1 MKSHPLK
8 SHPVKSH
15 PVKSH
20 PVKTT
25 VLFACAWLAAGAVQ
39 AQAQAPV
46 QAPAPVQAAAAAP
59 IVARGTLAD
68 EAAKSAL
75 LARLRQVFGAD
86 RVVDE
91 LSVGPVAAPPGWNEY
106 LGRLVGPNLKLVS
119 RGQLQVEGS
128 TVSLR
133 GDVANE
139 AQRQQ
144 IAADLAASLDPS
156 FTINNGLRVAA
167 SDQGVLDAAL
177 RGRIIEFETG
187 KATLTDA
194 GRALLDE
201 MSAALL
207 KLKEQKVVLIGHTDN
222 AGARAS
228 NLSLSQARAEA
239 VKAYMIQKGVKAD
252 SMTASGEGPDRPVGD
267 NRSADGRA
275 RNRRIEFKVVQ

>member
-1 MKSHPLK
+1 MKN
-8 SHPVKSH
+8 
-15 PVKSH
+15 
-20 PVKTT
+20 T
-25 VLFACAWLAAGAVQ
+25 VLWNAAWLAAVVHAQASAQPQVQ
-39 AQAQAPV
+39 AN
-46 QAPAPVQAAAAAP
+46 AAAP
-59 IVARGTLAD
+59 IVVRGVLGD
-68 EAAKSAL
+68 DIAKAAL
-75 LARLRQVFGAD
+75 LARLRQVFGTD

-91 LSVGPVAAPPGWNEY
+91 LTVGRVSAPPGWNEH
-106 LGRLVGPNLKLVS
+106 LVRLVGPNLKLVS

-128 TVSLR
+128 AVNLR

-156 FTINNGLRVAA
+156 FTVNNGLRVAA
-167 SDQGVLDAAL
+167 SEQGVLDAAL

-207 KLKEQKVVLIGHTDN
+207 KLNDQKVVLIGHTDN

-239 VKAYMIQKGVKAD
+239 VKAYLIQKGVKAD
-252 SMTASGEGPDRPVGD
+252 AVTASGEGPDRPVGD
-267 NRSADGRA
+267 NRSAEGRA

>member
-1 MKSHPLK
+1 
-8 SHPVKSH
+8 VK
-15 PVKSH
+15 K
-20 PVKTT
+20 T
-25 VLFACAWLAAGAVQ
+25 VLFTAAWLAAGAAV
-39 AQAQAPV
+39 AQAP
-46 QAPAPVQAAAAAP
+46 ALAP
-59 IVARGTLAD
+59 IVVRGTLAD
-68 EAAKSAL
+68 EGAKAAL
-75 LARLRQVFGAD
+75 LARLRQVFGVD

-91 LSVGPVAAPPGWNEY
+91 LAVGAVSAPPGWNDY
-106 LGRLVGPNLKLVS
+106 LGKLVGPNLKLVS
-119 RGQLQVEGS
+119 HGQLQVEGS
-128 TVSLR
+128 AVSLR

-139 AQRQQ
+139 TQRQQ
-144 IAADLAASLDPS
+144 IAADIAASLDAS
-156 FTINNGLRVAA
+156 FTVNNGLRVAA
-167 SDQGVLDAAL
+167 SDQLVLDQAL
-177 RGRIIEFETG
+177 RGRIIEFDTG

-239 VKAYMIQKGVKAD
+239 VKAYMIQKGVKGE

>member
-1 MKSHPLK
+1 
-8 SHPVKSH
+8 VK
-15 PVKSH
+15 K
-20 PVKTT
+20 T
-25 VLFACAWLAAGAVQ
+25 VLLTCAWLVAGAVQ
-39 AQAQAPV
+39 AQAQAQA
-46 QAPAPVQAAAAAP
+46 QAPSPALAP
-59 IVARGTLAD
+59 IVVRGTLAD
-68 EAAKSAL
+68 DAAKAGL
-75 LARLRQVFGAD
+75 LARLRQVFGFD

-91 LSVGPVAAPPGWNEY
+91 LTVGQVSAPPGWNDY
-106 LGRLVGPNLKLVS
+106 LARLVGPNLKLVS

-128 TVSLR
+128 AVSLR

-144 IAADLAASLDPS
+144 IAFDLAASPDAG
-156 FTINNGLRVAA
+156 FTVNNGLRVAA
-167 SDQGVLDAAL
+167 SEQGMLDAAL

-194 GRALLDE
+194 GRTLLDE

-239 VKAYMIQKGVKAD
+239 VKTYMIQKGVKAD
-252 SMTASGEGPDRPVGD
+252 AMTASGEGPDRPVGD

>member
-1 MKSHPLK
+1 MKK
-8 SHPVKSH
+8 
-15 PVKSH
+15 
-20 PVKTT
+20 T
-25 VLFACAWLAAGAVQ
+25 VLVACAWLAAGAAAAV
-39 AQAQAPV
+39 QAQAPV
-46 QAPAPVQAAAAAP
+46 TAPAP
-59 IVARGTLAD
+59 IVVRGVLAD
-68 EAAKSAL
+68 DASKAAL

-91 LSVGPVAAPPGWNEY
+91 LAVGRVAAPPGWNDY
-106 LGRLVGPNLKLVS
+106 LARLVGPNLKLVS
-119 RGQLQVEGS
+119 HGQLRVEGS
-128 TVSLR
+128 AVSLR

-144 IAADLAASLDPS
+144 IAADLAASLDPA
-156 FTINNGLRVAA
+156 FTVDNGLRVAA

-187 KATLTDA
+187 KAALTDA
-194 GRALLDE
+194 GRTLLDE
-201 MSAALL
+201 MSTALL
-207 KLKEQKVVLIGHTDN
+207 KLKQPKVVLIGHTDN

-239 VKAYMIQKGVKAD
+239 VKAYMIQQGVKAD
-252 SMTASGEGPDRPVGD
+252 AMTASGEGPDRPVGD

>member
-1 MKSHPLK
+1 MKN
-8 SHPVKSH
+8 
-15 PVKSH
+15 
-20 PVKTT
+20 T
-25 VLFACAWLAAGAVQ
+25 VLWNAAWLAAVVHAQASAQPQVQ
-39 AQAQAPV
+39 AN
-46 QAPAPVQAAAAAP
+46 AAAP
-59 IVARGTLAD
+59 IVVRGVLGD
-68 EAAKSAL
+68 DIAKAAL
-75 LARLRQVFGAD
+75 LARLRQVFGTD

-91 LSVGPVAAPPGWNEY
+91 LTVGRVSAPPGWNEH
-106 LGRLVGPNLKLVS
+106 LVRLVGPNLKLVS

-128 TVSLR
+128 AVNLR

-156 FTINNGLRVAA
+156 FTVNNGLRVAA
-167 SDQGVLDAAL
+167 SEQGVLDAAL

-207 KLKEQKVVLIGHTDN
+207 KLNDQKVVLIGHTDN

-239 VKAYMIQKGVKAD
+239 VKTYMIQKGVKAD

-275 RNRRIEFKVVQ
+275 RNRRIEFKVAGV